1 METRESTRTSL
12 RPSTYIFFLIW
23 KRENARKL
31 YDKVRSRRVRL
42 HIPKRSTVKVAE
54 AESKERRKAEG
65 GERLFLHC
73 RFPCSVETRGYAG
86 WSHANAR
93 HVHTGFTRIFINCAP
108 A

>member
-1 METRESTRTSL
+1 MNQRGQFKTIDLHILPYLETR
-12 RPSTYIFFLIW
+12 
-23 KRENARKL
+23 KREEIIRQSP
-31 YDKVRSRRVRL
+31 RSRRVRL